1 MTLSVNGFVK
11 ICLGLSAIVL
21 SVAAFNLSIQSANAA
36 PPTPAEFVE
45 EGTNKIGKY
54 QMSMSA
60 INNGDNSVWAV
71 IVYDTETGSSQ
82 TYYDKGSMSFGPSF
96 NISRTSP
103 AGN

>member
-1 MTLSVNGFVK
+1 MKISVTSILK
-11 ICLGLSAIVL
+11 LCLGVSAIIL
-21 SVAAFNLSIQSANAA
+21 SVAAFNLSIQPAKAA
-36 PPTPAEFVE
+36 PPTPAEFTA
-45 EGTNKIGKY
+45 EGTDKIGKY
-54 QMSMSA
+54 QMSMAA
-60 INNGDNSVWAV
+60 INNGDNSMWAV